1 MSVLG
6 KHRTGSEAETRR
18 LAADMVRELRRGD
31 LVALFGE
38 LGTGKTQFVKGVC
51 EGFRVRAH
59 VSSPTFVILN
69 RYEGSDPEGKE
80 LLIYH
85 LDLYRIGSIDEI
97 FDLGYEEFLNGNG
110 ICLVEWGERL
120 AGLLPGRRFDVRL
133 SYGSAEHDRVIE
145 IEAPGQSV
153 AVQAD
158 RTPARRAIS

>member
-18 LAADMVRELRRGD
+18 LAADMARELRRGD

-51 EGFRVRAH
+51 EEFHVGSH

-69 RYEGSDPEGKE
+69 RYEGRDREGRE
-80 LLIYH
+80 LLVYH
-85 LDLYRIGSIDEI
+85 LDLYRIALIEEI
-97 FDLGYEEFLNGNG
+97 FDLGYEEFLNGDG
-110 ICLVEWGERL
+110 VCLVEWGERL

-133 SYGSAEHDRVIE
+133 SYGGAENERVIE
-145 IEAPGQSV
+145 IEAHEP
-153 AVQAD
+153 
-158 RTPARRAIS
+158 PANASGSRRPTRKATS